1 MGPLNGPADSVRVL
15 EWIGEI
21 CGNRAWRY
29 SMTVVGLTGS
39 FGSGKSVV
47 ARMFAALGAVI
58 IDADEIAKEVV
69 KPGTPAFQEI
79 VQAFGREVLGDEQ
92 GALDRKRLAAMVFQD
107 ASKREVLNRI
117 VHPRVRKR
125 ELELLSHYKDHPLV
139 VLSVPLLFE
148 NNMEHLVDKV
158 VVVVVNEAER
168 MRRLTEQQEGLT
180 SDEIQRRLQAQMPQ
194 EEKRKRANFVIDN
207 SGSLEEAQAQVKQL
221 AAMFL
226 GEIR

>member
-1 MGPLNGPADSVRVL
+1 MGLLNGRADSVRVL
-15 EWIGEI
+15 KQISEIG
-21 CGNRAWRY
+21 GHKARRD
-29 SMTVVGLTGS
+29 SMTVLGLTGS

-47 ARMFAALGAVI
+47 ARMFAALGAII

-79 VQAFGREVLGDEQ
+79 VQAFGREVVDEQ

-107 ASKREVLNRI
+107 AAKREMLNRI

-125 ELELLSHYKDHPLV
+125 ELELLSQYKDNPLV

-180 SDEIQRRLQAQMPQ
+180 PDEIQRRLQAQMPQ

>member
-1 MGPLNGPADSVRVL
+1 MGLLNGRADSVRVL
-15 EWIGEI
+15 EQISEIG
-21 CGNRAWRY
+21 GNKARRD
-29 SMTVVGLTGS
+29 SMTVLGLTGS

-47 ARMFAALGAVI
+47 ARMFATLGAVI

-79 VQAFGREVLGDEQ
+79 VQAFGREVLGEQ
-92 GALDRKRLAAMVFQD
+92 GALDRKRLAALVFQD
-107 ASKREVLNRI
+107 VSKREMLNRI

-180 SDEIQRRLQAQMPQ
+180 PDEIQRRLQAQMPQ

-221 AAMFL
+221 VAMFL
-226 GEIR
+226 GEIC

>member
-1 MGPLNGPADSVRVL
+1 
-15 EWIGEI
+15 
-21 CGNRAWRY
+21 
-29 SMTVVGLTGS
+29 MTVLGLTGS

-79 VQAFGREVLGDEQ
+79 VQAFGREVLGEQ

-107 ASKREVLNRI
+107 AAKREMLNRI

-125 ELELLSHYKDHPLV
+125 ELELLSQYKDNPLV

-168 MRRLTEQQEGLT
+168 MRRLTEQQDGLT
-180 SDEIQRRLQAQMPQ
+180 PDEIQRRLQAQMPQ
-194 EEKRKRANFVIDN
+194 EEKRKRANSVIDN
-207 SGSLEEAQAQVKQL
+207 SGNLEETQAQVKQL

>member
-1 MGPLNGPADSVRVL
+1 
-15 EWIGEI
+15 
-21 CGNRAWRY
+21 
-29 SMTVVGLTGS
+29 MTVLGLTGS

-79 VQAFGREVLGDEQ
+79 VQAFGREVVDEQ

-107 ASKREVLNRI
+107 AAKREMLNRI

-125 ELELLSHYKDHPLV
+125 ELELLSQYKDNPLV

-168 MRRLTEQQEGLT
+168 MRRLTEQQDGLT
-180 SDEIQRRLQAQMPQ
+180 PDEIQRRLQAQMPQ
-194 EEKRKRANFVIDN
+194 EEKRKRANSVIDN
-207 SGSLEEAQAQVKQL
+207 SGNLEETQAQVKQL

>member
-1 MGPLNGPADSVRVL
+1 MGPLNGRADSVRVL
-15 EWIGEI
+15 EQIGEI
-21 CGNRAWRY
+21 GGNRARRD
-29 SMTVVGLTGS
+29 SMTVLGLTGS

-47 ARMFAALGAVI
+47 ARMFAALGAII

-79 VQAFGREVLGDEQ
+79 VHAFGREVLGEQ
-92 GALDRKRLAAMVFQD
+92 GALDRKRLAALVFQD
-107 ASKREVLNRI
+107 ASKREMLNRI

-180 SDEIQRRLQAQMPQ
+180 PDEIQRRLQAQMPQ

>member
-1 MGPLNGPADSVRVL
+1 MAVL
-15 EWIGEI
+15 
-21 CGNRAWRY
+21 
-29 SMTVVGLTGS
+29 GLTGS

-47 ARMFAALGAVI
+47 ARMFAALGAII

-79 VQAFGREVLGDEQ
+79 VQAFGREVVDEQ

-107 ASKREVLNRI
+107 AAKREMLNRI

-125 ELELLSHYKDHPLV
+125 ELELLSQYKDNPLV

-168 MRRLTEQQEGLT
+168 MRRLTEQQDGLT
-180 SDEIQRRLQAQMPQ
+180 PDEIQRRLQAQMPQ

-207 SGSLEEAQAQVKQL
+207 GGSLEEAQAQVKQL

>member
-1 MGPLNGPADSVRVL
+1 MAVL
-15 EWIGEI
+15 
-21 CGNRAWRY
+21 
-29 SMTVVGLTGS
+29 GLTGS

-47 ARMFAALGAVI
+47 ARMFAALGAII

-79 VQAFGREVLGDEQ
+79 VQAFGREVVDEQ

-107 ASKREVLNRI
+107 AAKCEMLNRI

-125 ELELLSHYKDHPLV
+125 ELELLSQYKDNPLV

-168 MRRLTEQQEGLT
+168 MRRLTEQQDGLT
-180 SDEIQRRLQAQMPQ
+180 PDEIQRRLQAQMPQ

-221 AAMFL
+221 AAMFI